1 MLAPRSVMKIFS
13 YITGTNLSPR
23 NKAFRFKGTNYFS
36 AGWLTVI
43 GWQATYATSCFLC
56 GTLIQGLI
64 VLTQSSYKPKP
75 WHTTLLFWAV
85 ALFSVGINSV
95 GGKLLP
101 RFEGF
106 ILILHILGFF
116 AILIPLTYMADHGSA
131 HEVFTQFLNL
141 GEFPSQGL
149 SFFVGMV
156 GCIFAFA
163 GGDAAVHVSRLSIL
177 TYTFQESL
185 TSS

>member
-1 MLAPRSVMKIFS
+1 MKLFS
-13 YITGTNLSPR
+13 YITGPSMPVTPQYSFYTDPS
-23 NKAFRFKGTNYFS
+23 T
-36 AGWLTVI
+36 GWLTVI
-43 GWQATYATSCFLC
+43 GWQATYATSCYLC

-64 VLTQSSYKPKP
+64 VLTNRSYQPKN
-75 WHTTLLFWAV
+75 WHGTLLFWAV
-85 ALFSVGINSV
+85 AVFSVAINSV

-131 HEVFTQFLNL
+131 KEVFTEFLNL

-163 GGDAAVHVSRLSIL
+163 GGDAAVHVSVKRLRYV
-177 TYTFQESL
+177 TMTNC
-185 TSS
+185 